1 MKNILIS
8 FIRNNH
14 LEMQQEGISE
24 DIDISKV
31 VKNKSID
38 RIFLL
43 TNQNR
48 DESISFKNW
57 ISDQLDIE
65 VKAVTLEKGSEKY
78 ILNKIESIIKYILL
92 AEEGHARFFY
102 LPGENTLQI
111 NLWEIVHQNIYRGEI
126 IYPDNLD
133 GSRKKKETPEIT
145 KIPIYNN
152 PKEKKIFTV
161 KGNNPK
167 PQVDILEKGA
177 KAIANGM
184 NILICGEEGT
194 GKYTLAQKIL
204 KSCNHPYSAINFRTI
219 NPSKMDEEFAIILKD
234 IKKRENHYFLFLNIE
249 VLPYHI
255 QEKFT
260 EQNDIKLIATM
271 NIKDPSA
278 LNELNR
284 KFYYHVSN
292 SILSLEPLRSRKEIL
307 PTLISEIISV
317 NKSKSVLSEH
327 AMDNLKR
334 HNWPGNIT
342 ELNSVISRAC
352 VETDSIITAE
362 IIEDS
367 IDHLEN
373 DLMQWLSDPIDEN
386 FKLNDVLGDVAMHYI
401 MLALEKSE
409 GKKSKA
415 AHMLGFSNYQTLGNW
430 IRKYK
435 K

>member
-14 LEMQQEGISE
+14 LETQKDGISE

-31 VKNKSID
+31 VKSKSID
-38 RIFLL
+38 RLFLL
-43 TNQNR
+43 TNQDR

-57 ISDQLDIE
+57 ISDKLDIE

-111 NLWEIVHQNIYRGEI
+111 NIWEIVHKNIYKGEI

-133 GSRKKKETPEIT
+133 GSRKKKVTSEVT
-145 KIPIYNN
+145 KIPIYTN
-152 PKEKKIFTV
+152 PEEKKIFTV
-161 KGNNPK
+161 KVNQPK
-167 PQVDILEKGA
+167 PLINNLGKGA
-177 KAIANGM
+177 KAIENGM
-184 NILICGEEGT
+184 NLLICGEEGA
-194 GKYTLAQKIL
+194 GKHTLAKRIL
-204 KSCNHPYSAINFRTI
+204 KSCNLPYSEINFRAI
-219 NPSKMDEEFAIILKD
+219 NPSKMDEEFAIILKE
-234 IKKRENHYFLFLNIE
+234 IEKKENNYFLFLNIE

-260 EQNDIKLIATM
+260 EQNGIQIIATM

-278 LNELNR
+278 LNDLNR

-292 SILSLEPLRSRKEIL
+292 SILSLEPLRSQKEIL
-307 PTLISEIISV
+307 PTLVSEIIHL
-317 NKSKSVLSEH
+317 NNSKAVLSEH
-327 AMDNLKR
+327 ALEYLKR
-334 HNWPGNIT
+334 HNWPGNIN

-362 IIEDS
+362 IIEKS

-409 GKKSKA
+409 GKKSTA
-415 AHMLGFSNYQTLGNW
+415 ARMLGFSNYQTLGNW